1 MLGGA
6 LACGCGGD
14 TAPGGGRYMTPAS
27 PGGAAPLAG
36 GGSAP
41 GWPSSGGAAGD
52 EDAPL
57 LDGDGCGRE
66 PEQALGQWQQYSVPL
81 SGETLGAPHQHTERE
96 IFVRLPSDYDP
107 SARYRVVYIGVG
119 CGATN
124 TPTASY
130 PLWDA
135 NQGGDPQAIYVA
147 MSLADPPTNNHCYD
161 NLAGV
166 DSIEWESLDHDH
178 AFVSSRFCVDQDKVY
193 TGGFSSGAWLA
204 NMYSCYFGGI
214 PDPPR
219 KFLPKV
225 ALRGVMSVFGC
236 WVQGNPPCN
245 GPVAG
250 LFLSDTTLVGD
261 GHACALGQ
269 RDRLLAQN
277 GCAEGAAGP
286 TETWG
291 DDFVEG
297 VTCLKYSACPAE
309 YPVVV
314 CTTTGQSRGS
324 YSSRAVP
331 GFTRF
336 MNEIEAALP
345 ATTY

>member
-1 MLGGA
+1 
-6 LACGCGGD
+6 
-14 TAPGGGRYMTPAS
+14 MTPAS
-27 PGGAAPLAG
+27 PPLTT
-36 GGSAP
+36 GGSAAASA
-41 GWPSSGGAAGD
+41 SSGGAAGHG
-52 EDAPL
+52 ANGNIPL
-57 LDGDGCGRE
+57 IDGDGCGRN
-66 PEQALGQWQQYSVPL
+66 PEQPLGQWQQYVVPL
-81 SGETLGAPHQHTERE
+81 SGETLGEPHQHTERE
-96 IFVRLPSDYDP
+96 IFVRLPPDYDP
-107 SARYRVVYIGVG
+107 SVRYRIVYIGMG

-124 TPTASY
+124 TPAASY

-135 NQGGDPQAIYVA
+135 NQDGDPHAIYVA
-147 MSLADPPTNNHCYD
+147 MSLADPPTNNLCYD

-193 TGGFSSGAWLA
+193 MGGFSSGAWLA

-225 ALRGVMSVFGC
+225 ALHGVMSVFGC
-236 WVQGNPPCN
+236 WVEGNPPCN

-250 LFLSDTTLVGD
+250 LFLSDTGLVVD
-261 GHACALGQ
+261 GHACALEQ
-269 RDRLLAQN
+269 RDRLLSQN
-277 GCAEGAAGP
+277 GCAEGAEGP

-291 DDFVEG
+291 ADFFQG
-297 VTCLKYSACPAE
+297 GTCLKYSACPPE

-314 CTTTGQSRGS
+314 CTTTGLFKGSQSLN
-324 YSSRAVP
+324 AIP

-336 MNEIEAALP
+336 VSELEAEP
-345 ATTY
+345 GTTD